1 MLCCNLFSY
10 LSPWLSCEF
19 LKRRAKTALLSL
31 VLNKVTSIQQ
41 ELHNYCWIIKWI
53 FNSSKNR
60 NRKKNRTE
68 NGRAN
73 MGWLTVWKKE
83 RRKLKLRRKQKNKM
97 QKRYDATLSLLFF
110 CGVGLWRV
118 RHARSSINNQQ
129 SYHSITNDIHLWR
142 CTLIIKPVHKQAF
155 CNW

>member
-1 MLCCNLFSY
+1 MEEQI
-10 LSPWLSCEF
+10 W
-19 LKRRAKTALLSL
+19 
-31 VLNKVTSIQQ
+31 
-41 ELHNYCWIIKWI
+41 
-53 FNSSKNR
+53 
-60 NRKKNRTE
+60 
-68 NGRAN
+68 G
-73 MGWLTVWKKE
+73 GWQYEKKKE
-83 RRKLKLRRKQKNKM
+83 GNWNYEESKKNKM